1 MSKIITS
8 SMEAVSDI
16 PRGASILI
24 GGFGICGM
32 AHNLCKALSER
43 KDVGDFHLVSN
54 AGGVDGWGV
63 GMMFENRQ
71 IRSIVASRVGPACK
85 VYEEQAL
92 RGEIEVELSPQGTFI
107 ERIRAGGAG
116 IGGFFTPTGAGTIVA
131 EGKETRIIKGQ
142 EHIFEEPIRA
152 NYALIKAWKG
162 DERGNLIYRMS
173 ARNFNPVMATAAEVT
188 IAEVEEIVPVGELA
202 PENVH
207 TPGIFVRRVVLGEDH
222 QKPIEIMTNRP
233 RNGLGG
239 S

>member
-1 MSKIITS
+1 
-8 SMEAVSDI
+8 MEAVSDI

-116 IGGFFTPTGAGTIVA
+116 IGGFFTPTGAGTIIA

-142 EHIFEEPIRA
+142 EYIFEEPIRA

-207 TPGIFVRRVVLGEDH
+207 TPGIFVKRVVLGEDH

-233 RNGLGG
+233 RSGLGG

>member
-1 MSKIITS
+1 MSKIVSS
-8 SMEAVSDI
+8 SMEAVLDI

-54 AGGVDGWGV
+54 AGGMDGWGV

-71 IRSIVASRVGPACK
+71 IRSIIASRVGPACK

-92 RGEIEVELSPQGTFI
+92 NGEIEVELSPQGTFT

-116 IGGFFTPTGAGTIVA
+116 IGGFFTPTGAGTVVA
-131 EGKETRIIKGQ
+131 EGKETRMIEGR
-142 EHIFEEPIRA
+142 EYIFEEPIRTD
-152 NYALIKAWKG
+152 YALIKAWKG

-173 ARNFNPVMATAAEVT
+173 ARNFNPIMATAAEVT
-188 IAEVEEIVPVGELA
+188 IVEVEEIVPVGEIA

-207 TPGIFVRRVVLGEDH
+207 TPGIFVQRVVLGEDLE
-222 QKPIEIMTNRP
+222 KPIEILTNRP
-233 RNGLGG
+233 RSGPRE

>member
-1 MSKIITS
+1 
-8 SMEAVSDI
+8 MEAVSDI

-116 IGGFFTPTGAGTIVA
+116 IGGFFTSTGAGTIVA

-152 NYALIKAWKG
+152 DYALIKAWKG

-207 TPGIFVRRVVLGEDH
+207 TPGIFVKRVVLGEDH

-233 RNGLGG
+233 RNALGG

>member
-116 IGGFFTPTGAGTIVA
+116 IGGFFTPTGAGTVVA
-131 EGKETRIIKGQ
+131 EGKESRIIKGR

-152 NYALIKAWKG
+152 DYAFIKAWKG

-207 TPGIFVRRVVLGEDH
+207 TPGIFVQRVVLGEDVE
-222 QKPIEIMTNRP
+222 KPIEIRTNRP
-233 RNGLGG
+233 RNDLGR

>member
-1 MSKIITS
+1 MSKIVSS

-32 AHNLCKALSER
+32 AHNLCKALSKR

-54 AGGVDGWGV
+54 AGGMDGWGV

-71 IRSIVASRVGPACK
+71 IRSILASRVGPACK
-85 VYEEQAL
+85 AYEEQAL
-92 RGEIEVELSPQGTFI
+92 KGEIEVELSPQGTFI

-116 IGGFFTPTGAGTIVA
+116 IGGFFTPTGAGTVVA
-131 EGKETRIIKGQ
+131 EGKETIIIEGR
-142 EHIFEEPIRA
+142 EHIFEEPVQA
-152 NYALIKAWKG
+152 DYALIKAWRG

-173 ARNFNPVMATAAEVT
+173 ARNFNPIMATAAEVT
-188 IAEVEEIVPVGELA
+188 IAEVEEIVPIGEIV

-207 TPGIFVRRVVLGEDH
+207 TPGIFVQRVVLGEDFE
-222 QKPIEIMTNRP
+222 KPIEIMTNRP
-233 RNGLGG
+233 RNGLGE

>member
-85 VYEEQAL
+85 SYEEQAM
-92 RGEIEVELSPQGTFI
+92 RGEIEVELLPQGTFI

-131 EGKETRIIKGQ
+131 EGKETRIIQGR

-173 ARNFNPVMATAAEVT
+173 AQNFNPVMATAAEVT
-188 IAEVEEIVPVGELA
+188 IAEVEEIVSAGEIT

-207 TPGIFVRRVVLGEDH
+207 TPGIFVKRVVLGEDLE
-222 QKPIEIMTNRP
+222 KPIEIMTNRP
-233 RNGLGG
+233 RGGLRE

>member
-162 DERGNLIYRMS
+162 DEHGNLIYRMS

-207 TPGIFVRRVVLGEDH
+207 TPGIFVQRVVLGEDVE
-222 QKPIEIMTNRP
+222 KPIEIMTNRP
-233 RNGLGG
+233 RNDLGR

>member
-1 MSKIITS
+1 MSKIVLS
-8 SMEAVSDI
+8 SKEAVSDI
-16 PRGASILI
+16 PSGASILI

-43 KDVGDFHLVSN
+43 RDVGDFRLVSN

-63 GMMFENRQ
+63 GLMFENRQ
-71 IRSIVASRVGPACK
+71 VRSIIASRVGPACK
-85 VYEEQAL
+85 AYEEQAL
-92 RGEIEVELSPQGTFI
+92 KREIEVELSPQGTFT

-131 EGKETRIIKGQ
+131 DGKETRIIEGL
-142 EHIFEEPIRA
+142 EYIFEEPIRA
-152 NYALIKAWKG
+152 DYAFVKAWKG

-173 ARNFNPVMATAAEVT
+173 AQNFNPTMATAAEVT
-188 IAEVEEIVPVGELA
+188 IAEVEEIVPVGDIV

-207 TPGIFVRRVVLGEDH
+207 TPGIFVQCVVLGEDVE
-222 QKPIEIMTNRP
+222 KPIEIMTNRP
-233 RNGLGG
+233 RDGLGG